1 MNSSGRQ
8 SRKSHHSAYLH
19 GSCNLG
25 IRHKTRN
32 ARHEPQRKAE
42 VRLFVAER
50 LPQGPQSTQYTL
62 PLSNCVLLHITYIH
76 LKMPQ
81 REGSCSIYGQQSWE
95 LYKKKKKKS
104 EQNVYCFHHYVPPLR
119 STIIASSWFT
129 HIIVR
134 FSYSTLPNV
143 VHFLNYFMK
152 PSHVAL
158 ISTENMTVGFL
169 HSSVHPCPSSCS
181 EICMTEPGLC
191 QTKPVNAWHLFQMM
205 ISVLVQQFIVF

>member
-50 LPQGPQSTQYTL
+50 LPQCPQSTQYTL
-62 PLSNCVLLHITYIH
+62 PLSNRVLLHITYIH

-95 LYKKKKKKS
+95 LYTQKKKKIGTKCILFS
-104 EQNVYCFHHYVPPLR
+104 PLR
-119 STIIASSWFT
+119 ATAPLQYHSIQLIHSHHCAFLLFNAAKCRALPKLFHETQPCGFDINGKYDCRLSAL
-129 HIIVR
+129 
-134 FSYSTLPNV
+134 FSPSLPF
-143 VHFLNYFMK
+143 FLFR
-152 PSHVAL
+152 
-158 ISTENMTVGFL
+158 NMYDRTGPL
-169 HSSVHPCPSSCS
+169 SD
-181 EICMTEPGLC
+181 
-191 QTKPVNAWHLFQMM
+191 KAR
-205 ISVLVQQFIVF
+205 